1 MKSFKEYIKEMT
13 TDILVPGKNQKVD
26 FVKGLENPSA
36 NEIERFI
43 ERNKSNARW
52 LILKDGTMWVWDAHG
67 YTHPDI
73 RQANR
78 IKGDEWSTGLILWSG
93 SSALSKK
100 ALPTKYP
107 DKTVIIVKIWG
118 AGDKYWKKH
127 KISKEYKMEKK
138 NSQGWEY
145 YRKTS

>member
-36 NEIERFI
+36 NELERFVDKI
-43 ERNKSNARW
+43 KGSARW
-52 LILKDGTMWVWDAHG
+52 LIVDGDMWVWDAHG

-73 RQANR
+73 LSANR
-78 IKGDEWSTGLILWSG
+78 ISHNNWSG
-93 SSALSKK
+93 GLVVWKGGSAMEKK
-100 ALPTKYP
+100 ALKAKHT
-107 DKTVIIVKIWG
+107 DKTYIYVKIWG
-118 AGDKYWKKH
+118 SNDKYWKKH

-138 NSQGWEY
+138 DSTGWEY
-145 YRKTS
+145 YRKN